1 METNLEL
8 IRQEMQ
14 SANFPAREVI
24 LSHANGL
31 LDTMLDYKE
40 LMLCYSSAVKLLQ
53 TKLEV
58 LDGEF
63 QLNYRRNPISS
74 IHTRLKSQ
82 TSIMEK
88 MSRLGVPISRENIEE
103 NLSDIA
109 GVRVICPYIDDIY
122 LIADALTAQEDVELV
137 KRKDYIRDPKLNGYR
152 SLHLIVRVPVYFAE
166 CVKQIRAEIQIRTIA
181 MDFWASLEHQI
192 KYKKNTPDAE
202 QIVAQLRDCADVIA
216 QTDEKMQ
223 SIRIQMDELR
233 GEPNETEAIFEKLK
247 KFDVSF

>member
-1 METNLEL
+1 M
-8 IRQEMQ
+8 
-14 SANFPAREVI
+14 
-24 LSHANGL
+24 
-31 LDTMLDYKE
+31 
-40 LMLCYSSAVKLLQ
+40 
-53 TKLEV
+53 

-63 QLNYRRNPISS
+63 QLKYRRNPISS

-88 MSRLGVPISRENIEE
+88 MGRLGVPISRENIEE

-137 KRKDYIRDPKLNGYR
+137 KRKDYICDPKPNGYR

-166 CVKQIRAEIQIRTIA
+166 SVKQVRAEIQIRTIA

-192 KYKKNTPDAE
+192 KYKKNAPDAE

-216 QTDEKMQ
+216 QTDERMQ
-223 SIRIQMDELR
+223 SIRVQMDELR